1 MAEKFE
7 TVDEYISSF
16 PGDVQVILREIRE
29 TIRKAAP
36 ATDEKISY
44 EMPTITLNG
53 HNVAHFAAWKDH
65 IAVYPIPDGDE
76 AYEAE
81 IAPYR
86 SVRSTARFPL
96 TDPVPY
102 DLIGRM
108 VALLATRRANGAQ

>member
-1 MAEKFE
+1 MAEQFE

-16 PGDVQVILREIRE
+16 PDDVRAILEEIRA

-36 ATDEKISY
+36 GTDEKISY
-44 EMPTITLNG
+44 QMPTITLNG

-76 AYEAE
+76 AFEAE
-81 IAPYR
+81 IAPFR

-102 DLIGRM
+102 DLVGRM
-108 VALLATRRANGAQ
+108 VALLAAQRANDTA

>member
-1 MAEKFE
+1 MADEFE

-16 PGDVQVILREIRE
+16 PGEVQVILQEIRA

-36 ATDEKISY
+36 ATQEKISY
-44 EMPTITLNG
+44 QMPTITLNG

-65 IAVYPIPDGDE
+65 IAVYPIPDGDDAFE
-76 AYEAE
+76 VE

-86 SVRSTARFPL
+86 SVRSTARFPHSE
-96 TDPVPY
+96 PVPY

-108 VALLATRRANGAQ
+108 VALLAAQRADGAQ